1 MCRQHPSSTLTDTLF
16 PSTTLFRAPPNLATD
31 DRTIRARARLGF
43 AAVLEGAPPPQALEA
58 AIAAN
63 PDDLEARHLLGV
75 HHIVAGHAEA
85 RLAQFTEMLCSR
97 REFEDGRRKQ
107 ALRGALRVGED
118 RGGRAARVERGG
130 RAGSLSRCRGSIEKK
145 NRHKR

>member
-63 PDDLEARHLLGV
+63 PVDLEARHLLGV
-75 HHIVAGHAEA
+75 HHIVAGDAEA
-85 RLAQFTEMLCSR
+85 GFEQFLEMLR
-97 REFEDGRRKQ
+97 RNRDFED
-107 ALRGALRVGED
+107 ALPKKALIDAFRVVEDERSEERRVGK
-118 RGGRAARVERGG
+118 GGVRTCR
-130 RAGSLSRCRGSIEKK
+130 SR
-145 NRHKR
+145 

>member
-43 AAVLEGAPPPQALEA
+43 AAVLDGAPPPQALEA

-63 PDDLEARHLLGV
+63 PDDLEACHLLAV
-75 HHIVAGHAEA
+75 HPLVAGDADAGFEQLLELPRRNRNYKAPLPKTASNHA
-85 RLAQFTEMLCSR
+85 FTVVEYEQLV
-97 REFEDGRRKQ
+97 GRY
-107 ALRGALRVGED
+107 LLMPSPLF
-118 RGGRAARVERGG
+118 
-130 RAGSLSRCRGSIEKK
+130 AGSSQQLTTG
-145 NRHKR
+145 

>member
-16 PSTTLFRAPPNLATD
+16 PSTTLFRAPANLATD

-75 HHIVAGHAEA
+75 HHIVAGDAEA
-85 RLAQFTEMLCSR
+85 GFEQFHEMLR
-97 REFEDGRRKQ
+97 RNRSAER
-107 ALRGALRVGED
+107 
-118 RGGRAARVERGG
+118 RGGKEWISKV
-130 RAGSLSRCRGSIEKK
+130 
-145 NRHKR
+145 

>member
-63 PDDLEARHLLGV
+63 PDELEARHLLGV
-75 HHIVAGHAEA
+75 HHIVAGDAAAGFE
-85 RLAQFTEMLCSR
+85 QFLEMLR
-97 REFEDGRRKQ
+97 RTRDFEDALPQQAPNAPFRGVRDQDPVGRYRHRQ
-107 ALRGALRVGED
+107 SSRMALG
-118 RGGRAARVERGG
+118 
-130 RAGSLSRCRGSIEKK
+130 
-145 NRHKR
+145 

>member
-43 AAVLEGAPPPQALEA
+43 AAVLEAAPPPQALEA

-63 PDDLEARHLLGV
+63 PDDLTARPLLGV
-75 HHIVAGHAEA
+75 HHIVGGDAEA
-85 RLAQFTEMLCSR
+85 GFDQFPAMLR
-97 REFEDGRRKQ
+97 RTRHFEDSPTNTSRDD
-107 ALRGALRVGED
+107 AFRVFAE
-118 RGGRAARVERGG
+118 
-130 RAGSLSRCRGSIEKK
+130 
-145 NRHKR
+145 

>member
-16 PSTTLFRAPPNLATD
+16 PSTTLFRAPANLATD

-63 PDDLEARHLLGV
+63 PDDLEARHLLRSEE
-75 HHIVAGHAEA
+75 HTSELQSLM
-85 RLAQFTEMLCSR
+85 RNSY
-97 REFEDGRRKQ
+97 
-107 ALRGALRVGED
+107 ALFCL
-118 RGGRAARVERGG
+118 
-130 RAGSLSRCRGSIEKK
+130 KK
-145 NRHKR
+145 NNKKAYKNTENITYPVQHTKPNRRTTI